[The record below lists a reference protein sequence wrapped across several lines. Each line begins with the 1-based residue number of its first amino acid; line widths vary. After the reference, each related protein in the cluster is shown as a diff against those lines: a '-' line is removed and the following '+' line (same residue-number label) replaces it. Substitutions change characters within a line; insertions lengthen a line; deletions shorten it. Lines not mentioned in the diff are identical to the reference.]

1 MKNLSTV
8 LVVLA
13 AGSSYV
19 AALPTRGPHTAVQA
33 RGLLSFG
40 AGAADGAAAGGA
52 SGGKGVVVVD
62 DGTED

>member
-19 AALPTRGPHTAVQA
+19 AALPTRGPHAAVQA
-33 RGLLSFG
+33 RTP
-40 AGAADGAAAGGA
+40 AGECTSPISTPINGE
-52 SGGKGVVVVD
+52 KRP
-62 DGTED
+62 THLCH